1 MVKILFFQS
10 LYPVAFPLNT
20 SELFF
25 LMENLEKYITHRMLL
40 RKALWPMSHLVLAKC
55 PEYYRSESDRY
66 IMYKHLT
73 FGKRWY
79 H

>member
-40 RKALWPMSHLVLAKC
+40 RKASFVAHEPFGSRQMPRVL
-55 PEYYRSESDRY
+55 
-66 IMYKHLT
+66 
-73 FGKRWY
+73 
-79 H
+79 